1 VSARP
6 AGLDELIARLSWK
19 DAGARRVA
27 ILDLIALSDPGA
39 DAALLAHLPGEQ
51 DERAAIHIIRRLAA
65 AGRSASMR
73 STSMPLLLKLY
84 ENRAT
89 PVAIAHAAI
98 LAHDTLASSTTDAP
112 SKRRA

>member
-1 VSARP
+1 MSARP

-27 ILDLIALSDPGA
+27 ILDLITLSDPGA

-65 AGRSASMR
+65 AGRSAP
-73 STSMPLLLKLY
+73 MPLLLKLY